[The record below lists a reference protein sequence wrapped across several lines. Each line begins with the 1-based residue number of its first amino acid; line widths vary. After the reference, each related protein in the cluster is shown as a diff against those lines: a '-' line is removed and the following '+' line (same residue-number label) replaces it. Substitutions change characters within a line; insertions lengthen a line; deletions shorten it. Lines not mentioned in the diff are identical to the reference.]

1 MKSLVGGFEIQ
12 KTGYKDHAIVATKVS
27 TRVLAAKTH
36 NLRHMACCY
45 IYINDEQVYVGQ
57 TRYFDSRLQSY
68 FRNTTYKDGHLFV
81 LIADENYV
89 PPGHERKPEDSPP
102 EAENFGEHWIQQLE
116 YMFINHF
123 KECCWGT
130 KYKIENKKS
139 ETPSAVSPSMDGE
152 FNSAFD
158 AFLTTLATFEFPL
171 DKNTQQQQRTITKLY
186 TQHDTKKKF
195 FSITAH
201 LDPVSKLLQ
210 VQKGSIGVNHDNASH
225 HQYKKIHRHLK
236 REGYCAGADDKLTVE
251 KPWIAMKI
259 QEIVG
264 AMSNG
269 AGPLTWY
276 MLDGDETSIENKN
289 PLTNEELKLMT
300 KR

>member
-1 MKSLVGGFEIQ
+1 MKSLDGDFEIQ
-12 KTGYKDHAIVATKVS
+12 KTGYKQHAVVATKVS
-27 TRVLAAKTH
+27 TRVLAAKSH
-36 NLRHMACCY
+36 NIRHMACCY

-89 PPGHERKPEDSPP
+89 PPSHDRKSEDSSP

-139 ETPSAVSPSMDGE
+139 ETPSAVSPSMDEE

-186 TQHDTKKKF
+186 TTTINEIFQHHSPLGYSLKAPSGPKRQHRCQ
-195 FSITAH
+195 SRQCIPS
-201 LDPVSKLLQ
+201 PV
-210 VQKGSIGVNHDNASH
+210 
-225 HQYKKIHRHLK
+225 
-236 REGYCAGADDKLTVE
+236 
-251 KPWIAMKI
+251 
-259 QEIVG
+259 QEN
-264 AMSNG
+264 SSSS
-269 AGPLTWY
+269 
-276 MLDGDETSIENKN
+276 ETRRI
-289 PLTNEELKLMT
+289 LYG
-300 KR
+300 RG